1 MKPRLGHLSSETTA
15 SSRFRRQMAEPRLYA
30 AHPRGGGDH
39 HGSVCCGVTYI
50 VPDDELEIRAT
61 RAGGPGGQHV
71 NKVSTRIEVVWDVAG
86 SPSLPPD
93 WKNRLLTRLASKLDT
108 RGRLRV
114 VAADSRSQS
123 RNRDAA
129 VERLRALVTDAL
141 RPRKPRKP
149 TRPTAAARERRLRE
163 KQRRGQR
170 KRDRRGRDN
179 GE

>member
-1 MKPRLGHLSSETTA
+1 VSYT
-15 SSRFRRQMAEPRLYA
+15 
-30 AHPRGGGDH
+30 
-39 HGSVCCGVTYI
+39 
-50 VPDDELEIRAT
+50 VPENELEIRAS

-93 WKNRLLTRLASKLDT
+93 LKNRLLTRLASRLDT

-114 VAADSRSQS
+114 VAADSRSQA

-129 VERLRALVTDAL
+129 LERLRALVAEAL

-149 TRPTAAARERRLRE
+149 TRPTAASRERRLRE

-170 KRDRRGRDN
+170 KRERRPADPD
-179 GE
+179 

>member
-1 MKPRLGHLSSETTA
+1 VSYL
-15 SSRFRRQMAEPRLYA
+15 
-30 AHPRGGGDH
+30 
-39 HGSVCCGVTYI
+39 
-50 VPDDELEIRAT
+50 VPESELEIRAT

-93 WKNRLLTRLASKLDT
+93 LRNRLLTRLSSKIDT
-108 RGRLRV
+108 SGRLRV

-129 VERLRALVTDAL
+129 LERLRSLVAEAL

-163 KQRRGQR
+163 KRRRGER
-170 KRDRRGRDN
+170 KRDRRHGPD
-179 GE
+179 E